1 MTISMR
7 SRYGLRALVCMACSP
22 QKKFTVKEIS
32 ESEDISK
39 RYLEQIFS
47 ALKKAEVIV
56 SIKGAQGGYLLARS
70 SKDISVAD
78 VLRALEDTHETSDS
92 SCEPGDIEYT
102 LEKEVWK
109 RIEES
114 IREITEGI
122 SLEDLKNKHYE
133 SGADFY
139 YI

>member
-1 MTISMR
+1 MTISKR
-7 SRYGLRALVCMACSP
+7 SKYGLRALVCMACSP

-47 ALKKAEVIV
+47 ALKKAELIV
-56 SIKGAQGGYLLARS
+56 SIKGAQGGYLLARP
-70 SKDISVAD
+70 SKEISVAD
-78 VLRALEDTHETSDS
+78 VLRTLEDIQEAS
-92 SCEPGDIEYT
+92 SCSCKPGDVEYT

-109 RIEES
+109 KIEENVKK
-114 IREITEGI
+114 ITEDI

-133 SGADFY
+133 GGADFY